1 MFNGLDAGLE
11 EVLKRIMETASL
23 NDLQEV
29 KARYL
34 GKQGLVTSLMKNI
47 KEISPEKRKEYGRE
61 VNELKNSIEEAID
74 NRKNELEELA
84 RLARESAEK
93 PDCTVPGKK
102 RDIGSY
108 HLIT

>member
-47 KEISPEKRKEYGRE
+47 KEFFYLRRAKI
-61 VNELKNSIEEAID
+61 EAIRAD
-74 NRKNELEELA
+74 KF
-84 RLARESAEK
+84 
-93 PDCTVPGKK
+93 
-102 RDIGSY
+102 
-108 HLIT
+108 